1 MITKSHQK
9 KLTRIRIEKFNSRE
23 LRFIGLNY
31 ISFEQPISSMNFQI
45 ELLMGNTFL
54 YNIKLNRFI
63 LSNVN
68 VRVQFWLFYQMPMF
82 MSMPNFDHSIKCP
95 YPHPILIILKMH
107 NNICLFDTINLMV
120 IIFSWI
126 TIKSILLEC
135 NTISVWLT

>member
-23 LRFIGLNY
+23 LRFIRLNDM
-31 ISFEQPISSMNFQI
+31 SFEQPISSMNFQI

-68 VRVQFWLFYQMPMF
+68 VHVEFWFYQMF
-82 MSMPNFDHSIKCP
+82 MSTSNFDHSIKCP
-95 YPHPILIILKMH
+95 CSCPHPILIILKMH
-107 NNICLFDTINLMV
+107 NNICLFDAIHSMV
-120 IIFSWI
+120 IIFSWV
-126 TIKSILLEC
+126 TIKSILFQC